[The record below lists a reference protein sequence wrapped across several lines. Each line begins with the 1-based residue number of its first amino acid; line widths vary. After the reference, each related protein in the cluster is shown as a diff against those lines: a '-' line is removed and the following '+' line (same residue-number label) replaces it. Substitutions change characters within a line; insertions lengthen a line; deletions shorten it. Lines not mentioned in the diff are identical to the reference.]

1 MKSKIKDIFPYLLM
15 GIVCIQP
22 ILDLVWFNNGT
33 IPEVFGFTIPTLVRV
48 GFVGLIGIASLLLIK
63 WNKKMIALIFYL
75 ITVMAYFVFHHLHC
89 MNFNSL
95 VPGDFNYSLAGE
107 LFYIVRMLIP
117 FAMTYFMQLVDKYD
131 LDVLFDITSQV
142 VSWAMSLLI
151 VITNIL
157 KVSISS
163 YSDAKIRGNIFDWF
177 LNQDA
182 FSFNELTSKGFF
194 YHAIVTCTL
203 VMSFPYFI
211 YKYIHTKEKKYIG
224 LLLLEGIALLMVGTK
239 ATSFSVIIELSVMI
253 LVYLFCS
260 IIKKD
265 IVFSKSTFAGLF
277 ALMII
282 FTSIYWYSPC
292 RMRMDFSAL
301 YEDKKDQE
309 AATEKQAEL
318 DFEDTDAMIAYF
330 DEYTNDLSINPKFL
344 TKSYPYQY
352 DIDFWV
358 DILQKYPPSERMQ
371 NRIIEEEMFIRIKE
385 INNNPMDDYLGIGFT
400 RTENVFKLEQ
410 DFLYQCYSMGFIGAG
425 LLMGPYIA
433 LLLYSMIDMLR
444 HFKEK
449 ANLFNC
455 ALVLGLGLTYFVAF
469 YSGNTMESLG
479 VTITIGFVQG
489 YLLKKLAIKE

>member
-1 MKSKIKDIFPYLLM
+1 MFEKVKKYFPYMLM
-15 GIVCIQP
+15 GLVCIQP
-22 ILDLVWFNNGT
+22 LLDLVWFNNGT

-48 GFVGLIGIASLLLIK
+48 GFVGVIGLASLALIK
-63 WNKKMIALIFYL
+63 WEKNTLAVIVYL
-75 ITVMAYFVFHHLHC
+75 VSVIGYFIFHHLNC
-89 MNFNSL
+89 LKFTSL
-95 VPGDFNYSLAGE
+95 VPGDFNYSLVGE
-107 LFYIVRMLIP
+107 MFYIVRMLIP
-117 FAMTYFMQLVDKYD
+117 FAITYFTGVIEEEKVDSIFDKT
-131 LDVLFDITSQV
+131 VTIVSLF
-142 VSWAMSLLI
+142 MSGLI
-151 VITNIL
+151 VITNLL

-163 YSDAKIRGNIFDWF
+163 YSDYPIKGNIIDWF

-292 RMRMDFSAL
+292 RMRMDFSSL
-301 YEDKKDQE
+301 YGDKKDQE
-309 AATEKQAEL
+309 KANEKEGGLSTFSKEEQIAF
-318 DFEDTDAMIAYF
+318 FE
-330 DEYTNDLSINPKFL
+330 EYNNDLSINPRFL
-344 TKSYPYQY
+344 NKSYPYEY
-352 DIDFWV
+352 DLEFWMEML
-358 DILQKYPPSERMQ
+358 DKYDPSERMQ

-410 DFLYQCYSMGFIGAG
+410 DFLYQCYSMGIIGAG

-444 HFKEK
+444 HFKKK
-449 ANLFNC
+449 ANIFNC